1 MEWLKRIIK
10 KLLKK
15 DTIKLIEEPKNIK
28 ESENSRENFVLSLV
42 QNADLECNDGNGYK
56 INSNVRLKD
65 MI

>member
-10 KLLKK
+10 KLFKK

-28 ESENSRENFVLSLV
+28 RLENSRENFVLSLV
-42 QNADLECNDGNGYK
+42 QNADLEQNDGNGYK